1 MIPGVIAKRYA
12 TALVE
17 LGSEAGQ
24 LDALVEE
31 ISRASQAYESSAEL
45 RGAFENPLI
54 PLPAKKAILG
64 DIVTGLGLGT
74 TAKSFLGILVDR
86 RRIKAL
92 PAIAT
97 RLREMA
103 DLRRGV
109 TRAEV
114 LTAMPLPEEYFEKL
128 QRELERITGRKVAL
142 DRKLDPA
149 LICGVLV
156 RVGDT
161 VYDGSLIARLKQLKD
176 TMQPSN

>member
-12 TALVE
+12 TALMD

-24 LDALVEE
+24 LDALVDE
-31 ISRASQAYESSAEL
+31 IARAAAAYESSAEL
-45 RGAFENPLI
+45 RNAFENPLI
-54 PLPAKKAILG
+54 PAAAKKAILN
-64 DIVTGLGLGT
+64 DIAQGLALGQ
-74 TAKSFLGILVDR
+74 TARSFLGLLVDR

-92 PAIAT
+92 PPIST

-103 DLRRGV
+103 DLRRGI

-142 DRKLDPA
+142 DRKLDA
-149 LICGVLV
+149 TLICGVLI
-156 RVGDT
+156 RIGDT
-161 VYDGSLIARLKQLKD
+161 VYDGSLVARLKQLKE
-176 TMQPSN
+176 TMLPN

>member
-12 TALVE
+12 TALLE

-31 ISRASQAYESSAEL
+31 IDRAAKTYESSSEL
-45 RGAFENPLI
+45 RSTFENPMI
-54 PLPAKKAILG
+54 PSGAKKQ
-64 DIVTGLGLGT
+64 IVVDVSERLGLSV
-74 TAKSFLGILVDR
+74 TARSFLSILVDR
-86 RRIKAL
+86 RRIRAL
-92 PAIAT
+92 PPIAS

-103 DLRRGV
+103 DLRRGI

-114 LTAMPLPEEYFEKL
+114 STAMPLPEEYFERL
-128 QRELERITGRKVAL
+128 QRELERITGQKVAL

-149 LICGVLV
+149 LLCGVLI

-161 VYDGSLIARLKQLKD
+161 IYDGSLVARLKLLKE
-176 TMQPSN
+176 TMLPN

>member
-12 TALVE
+12 TALLE
-17 LGSEAGQ
+17 LGGEAGQ

-31 ISRASQAYESSAEL
+31 IARAAEAYEASSEL
-45 RGAFENPLI
+45 RNAFENPLI

-64 DIVTGLGLGT
+64 DVAERLNLGT
-74 TAKSFLGILVDR
+74 TSRSFLGLLVDR
-86 RRIKAL
+86 RRIRAL
-92 PAIAT
+92 PPIAK

-103 DLRRGV
+103 DLRRGIS
-109 TRAEV
+109 RAEV

-142 DRKLDPA
+142 DRKLDPT

-156 RVGDT
+156 RIGDT
-161 VYDGSLIARLKQLKD
+161 VYDGSLIARLKQLKE
-176 TMQPSN
+176 TMQPN